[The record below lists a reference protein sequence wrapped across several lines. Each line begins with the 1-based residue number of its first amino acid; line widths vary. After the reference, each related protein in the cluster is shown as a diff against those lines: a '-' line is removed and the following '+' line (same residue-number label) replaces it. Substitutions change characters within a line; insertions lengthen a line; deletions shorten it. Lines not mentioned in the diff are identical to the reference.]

1 MNEKD
6 KEFIDEVWK
15 KVNYLEYVR
24 LKDERE
30 IQYKKEGKKR
40 KIKLGLIFSSVLC
53 ILLIPV
59 LITKKFDMIY
69 VFVLGICILGFSCY
83 YENYVKEISQ

>member
-1 MNEKD
+1 MNKKD

-24 LKDERE
+24 VKDERE
-30 IQYKKEGKKR
+30 IQCKKVDKKR
-40 KIKLGLIFSSVLC
+40 KIQLVLIFCSVLC

-59 LITKKFDMIY
+59 LITKKLDMIY
-69 VFVLGICILGFSCY
+69 VYVLGICILGFSCY
-83 YENYVKEISQ
+83 YENYLKEISQ